1 MILPIDIGIYL
12 LTEWFDIENYI
23 VSQIIIIKFEAEILK
38 KLTH

>member
-12 LTEWFDIENYI
+12 LTERFDIENYI